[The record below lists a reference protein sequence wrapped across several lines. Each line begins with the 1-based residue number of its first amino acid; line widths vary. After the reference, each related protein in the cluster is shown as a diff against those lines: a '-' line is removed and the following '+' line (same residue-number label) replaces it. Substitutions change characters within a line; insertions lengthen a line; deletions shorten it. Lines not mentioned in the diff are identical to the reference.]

1 MFFCLP
7 VAGSQ
12 PRATA
17 RGGVLAGTRFPGV
30 CFSAKIRKINSTKE
44 SGDAVGAGTELKMAG
59 RNSKARWLLP
69 VVLLCAGLLGAG
81 CTQAPEGITPVD
93 GFEAERYL
101 GRWYEI
107 ARMENRFEEGLVD
120 VTAEYSVRDDGG
132 INVLNQ
138 GREKATG
145 EMARAEG
152 RAYFVGPRDV
162 GALKVSFF
170 RPFYGGYNVIALD
183 KEDYQWSMV
192 CGPDR
197 SYLWVLS
204 RTPTMA
210 PATWKMLTDKARS
223 LGFDVDALVMGQ
235 DVAG

>member
-1 MFFCLP
+1 
-7 VAGSQ
+7 
-12 PRATA
+12 
-17 RGGVLAGTRFPGV
+17 
-30 CFSAKIRKINSTKE
+30 
-44 SGDAVGAGTELKMAG
+44 MAG
-59 RNSKARWLLP
+59 RNSGTRWWMP

-81 CTQAPEGITPVD
+81 CAQAPEGITPVD

-120 VTAEYSVRDDGG
+120 VTAQYSARDDGG

-145 EMARAEG
+145 EMAKAEG

-197 SYLWVLS
+197 SYLWILS